1 MENNKNMPIQ
11 SLKETARNENN
22 QSRKTKETVFSFAE
36 LESKIKGVIFGLFG
50 SIIASFGVALGVS
63 VLTPDRWT
71 ILVSGLIVGIA
82 SSFANSFGPLVSRT
96 RLISGQTYSRIDLIQ
111 ATGSLI
117 LTFIVIG
124 LPLIPYLLMADLAIA
139 RTISVM
145 TGLVLLFIFGVHR
158 AQLENESPL
167 SYAFAMTLI
176 GAAGATICYLIA
188 FYFIK

>member
-1 MENNKNMPIQ
+1 MPIQ
-11 SLKETARNENN
+11 ELKTATENENN
-22 QSRKTKETVFSFAE
+22 QLKDNNQPKTTKGALLSFAE

-50 SIIASFGVALGVS
+50 SIMASFGVALGVS

-71 ILVSGLIVGIA
+71 ILMSGLIVGIA
-82 SSFANSFGPLVSRT
+82 SSFANSFGPLVSKT
-96 RLISGQTYSRIDLIQ
+96 RLITSQTYSRIDLAQ

-124 LPLIPYLLMADLAIA
+124 LPLISYLLMDDLAIA

-167 SYAFAMTLI
+167 SYAFTMALI
-176 GAAGATICYLIA
+176 GAVGAAICYLIA
-188 FYFIK
+188 FYLIK

>member
-11 SLKETARNENN
+11 ELKTTTENENN
-22 QSRKTKETVFSFAE
+22 QSRKTRDTVFSFAE

-71 ILVSGLIVGIA
+71 ILASGLIVGIA
-82 SSFANSFGPLVSRT
+82 SSFANSFGPLVSKT
-96 RLISGQTYSRIDLIQ
+96 RLISSQTYSRIDLMQ
-111 ATGSLI
+111 ATGSLM
-117 LTFIVIG
+117 LTFVVIG
-124 LPLIPYLLMADLAIA
+124 LPLVSYLLMADLAIA

-167 SYAFAMTLI
+167 SYAFTMALI
-176 GAAGATICYLIA
+176 GAASAAICYLIA
-188 FYFIK
+188 LYFIK

>member
-1 MENNKNMPIQ
+1 MPIQ
-11 SLKETARNENN
+11 ELKTTTENENN
-22 QSRKTKETVFSFAE
+22 QSRKIRDTVFSFAE

-71 ILVSGLIVGIA
+71 ILASGLIVGIA
-82 SSFANSFGPLVSRT
+82 SSFANSFGPLVSKT
-96 RLISGQTYSRIDLIQ
+96 RLVSSQTYSRIDLMQ
-111 ATGSLI
+111 ATGSLM

-124 LPLIPYLLMADLAIA
+124 LPLVSYLLMDNLAIA

-158 AQLENESPL
+158 AQLENESAL
-167 SYAFAMTLI
+167 SYAFTIALI
-176 GAAGATICYLIA
+176 GAAGAAICYLIA